1 MGNVANDLWP
11 YIITVLISVFGTY
24 FTLIHKLKDDL
35 NQLEQRTAVL
45 EELPESLKNRVDSH
59 SGKIDEILDGI
70 NDIKVNIAKI
80 NTTLCIIDKG

>member
-1 MGNVANDLWP
+1 MENITSQLWP
-11 YIITVLISVFGTY
+11 YLITILISVFGTY
-24 FTLIHKLKDDL
+24 FTLIHKLKDNL
-35 NQLEQRTAVL
+35 HNVEQRTAVL
-45 EELPESLKNRVDSH
+45 EVIAESLKNRVDSH

>member
-1 MGNVANDLWP
+1 MANVANDLWP

-24 FTLIHKLKDDL
+24 FTLIHKLKDNL
-35 NQLEQRTAVL
+35 HQVEQRTAVL
-45 EELPESLKNRVDSH
+45 EVLADSLKNRVDSH